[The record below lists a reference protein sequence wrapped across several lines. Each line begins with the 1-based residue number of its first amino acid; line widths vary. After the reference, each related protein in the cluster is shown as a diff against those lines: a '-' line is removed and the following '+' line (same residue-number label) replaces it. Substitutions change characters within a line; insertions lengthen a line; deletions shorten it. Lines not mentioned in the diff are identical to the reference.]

1 MNIDMHNHYVPYSYI
16 KELKEGASNLEARL
30 VTQDNNDFVQQ
41 NNGAF
46 YPAYRR
52 FYDIEGKVEEM
63 YQKKIDMSILSVAPP
78 LFSYWTSEEIS
89 LYIAQ
94 MVNDEL
100 FTIVRKYPDYFLAM
114 ATVPLNNVEQAIL
127 ELERSVNKLGIKA
140 VEIGTT
146 VNGELISS
154 PKFHPFFKKAEELDV
169 FVFVHP
175 YLEKKEA
182 KDEYYLSNFIYNPFE
197 TARTMAN
204 FIFNGFIERFPKI
217 KICFAHGGGFLPYQI
232 GRLNHGYETRPRA
245 RKDADLYPSE
255 AISKFYFDSL
265 IFDYKSLDFLVKLI
279 GADNIM
285 MGSDSPFGMSDSS
298 PVTTINQLL
307 LSEREKEKIKG
318 DNVLKKI
325 C

>member
-52 FYDIEGKVEEM
+52 FYDIEAKVEEM

-182 KDEYYLSNFIYNPFE
+182 KDEYYLSNFIYN
-197 TARTMAN
+197 
-204 FIFNGFIERFPKI
+204 
-217 KICFAHGGGFLPYQI
+217 
-232 GRLNHGYETRPRA
+232 
-245 RKDADLYPSE
+245 
-255 AISKFYFDSL
+255 
-265 IFDYKSLDFLVKLI
+265 
-279 GADNIM
+279 
-285 MGSDSPFGMSDSS
+285 
-298 PVTTINQLL
+298 
-307 LSEREKEKIKG
+307 
-318 DNVLKKI
+318 
-325 C
+325 